1 MHMSTAFGF
10 APPTG
15 IRRSGD
21 ERCTV
26 AVDFL
31 RDGAEV

>member
-1 MHMSTAFGF
+1 MTMSTAFAF
-10 APPTG
+10 APLTG
-15 IRRSGD
+15 PRRSGD
-21 ERCTV
+21 ERCAL

>member
-1 MHMSTAFGF
+1 MTMSTAFGF
-10 APPTG
+10 APLTG
-15 IRRSGD
+15 LRRSGV
-21 ERCTV
+21 ERCAV